1 LIPQTLCVRRG
12 LVIELQSKNN
22 YMKSWKD
29 QVIVVTGASSGTG
42 RAIAT
47 TLAKKQ
53 SILVLAA
60 RREAALLDVAKECRD
75 RGATVHTV
83 VTDTRNANEVRHLA
97 ATAAAITGTI
107 DVWVNNAG
115 VLAAGAL
122 EDVPA
127 AINEQVILTNLVGYI
142 NGAHEVLPYFKRQ
155 GHGIIFNNISVG
167 GWFPT
172 PYAAAYTASKFGLRG
187 FSEALK
193 GELSQHKNIHIVDLY
208 PGFLDTPGIQHAA
221 NFTGKVIQPAP
232 PVYDPLK
239 VGEAIVQLIQS
250 PQTRKT
256 IGAASGFL
264 RLSYT
269 LFPKLT
275 RNITAQFIRTYLKQ
289 ATPIHTTPGNVLT
302 PVEFGT
308 SIHGNFR
315 RPDTTQKI
323 KVSLGVL
330 AAVTAGLL
338 AYNKMRHE

>member
-1 LIPQTLCVRRG
+1 MPLAWL
-12 LVIELQSKNN
+12 LNLHLKN
-22 YMKSWKD
+22 YMKAWND
-29 QVIVVTGASSGTG
+29 QVIVVTGASSGAG

-53 SILVLAA
+53 AVLVLAA
-60 RREAALLDVAKECRD
+60 RREAALEDVAEECREL
-75 RGATVHTV
+75 GATVHVV
-83 VTDTRNANEVRHLA
+83 VTDMRNANEVRHLA
-97 ATAAAITGTI
+97 EAAAAIQGTI
-107 DVWVNNAG
+107 DVWINNAG

-122 EDVPA
+122 EDIPA
-127 AINEQVILTNLVGYI
+127 AVNEQVILTNLVGYI

-155 GHGIIFNNISVG
+155 GYGILFNNISVG

-193 GELSQHKNIHIVDLY
+193 GELSQHKNIHVVDLY

-232 PVYDPLK
+232 PVYEPLRL
-239 VGEAIVQLIQS
+239 GEAIVKLITS
-250 PQTRKT
+250 PQSRKT

-264 RLSYT
+264 RLSYA
-269 LFPKLT
+269 LFPKLS
-275 RNITAQFIRTYLKQ
+275 RNLTAQTIRTYLKQ
-289 ATPIHTTPGNVLT
+289 ANTIHTTPGNVLT

-315 RPDTTQKI
+315 RAGSSEKL
-323 KVSLGVL
+323 KLSLGL
-330 AAVTAGLL
+330 FAAVAVGVM
-338 AYNKMRHE
+338 AYNKVKG

>member
-1 LIPQTLCVRRG
+1 
-12 LVIELQSKNN
+12 
-22 YMKSWKD
+22 MKAWKD

-53 SILVLAA
+53 PVLVLAA
-60 RREAALLDVAKECRD
+60 RREAALLDVAEECRD
-75 RGATVHTV
+75 LGASVHIV

-97 ATAAAITGTI
+97 EEAAAIQGTI

-127 AINEQVILTNLVGYI
+127 AVNEQVILTNLVGYI

-155 GHGIIFNNISVG
+155 GYGIIFNNISVG

-193 GELSQHKNIHIVDLY
+193 GELSLHKNIHVVDLY

-239 VGEAIVQLIQS
+239 VGEAIVELIAS
-250 PQTRKT
+250 PRARKT
-256 IGAASGFL
+256 IGAASVFL

-269 LFPKLT
+269 LFPKLS
-275 RNITAQFIRTYLKQ
+275 RNLTAQFIRSYLKQ
-289 ATPIHTTPGNVLT
+289 ADPIHTTPGNVLI

-315 RPDTTQKI
+315 KPGNSQKL
-323 KVSLGVL
+323 KVSLGL
-330 AAVTAGLL
+330 FAAVAVGLIV
-338 AYNKMRHE
+338 YNKAKG